1 MPTAKKEAQIE
12 ELRERAARAASMFFT
27 DYRGLTVGELRTLR
41 NELRKD
47 ASTFSVVKNTLFR
60 MAVDEVR
67 RGQLTS
73 VLEGPTAVAFVGS
86 DPVAAAK
93 ALTKFAGDFNKL
105 QIKAAIVDGRYLGPA
120 DIAALSKIRS
130 RIELLGA
137 LVRSLKSPIYRLHG
151 TLNANRSKLVRALRA
166 IHTKNLRNNV
176 VPGS

>member
-1 MPTAKKEAQIE
+1 MPTAKKEAEIE
-12 ELRERAARAASMFFT
+12 RLRERAAHAASMFFT

-47 ASTFSVVKNTLFR
+47 SSTYSVVKNTLFR
-60 MAVDEVR
+60 IAIDDER
-67 RGQLTS
+67 RNQLKG

-93 ALTKFAGDFNKL
+93 ALTKFADDSKKL

-120 DIAALSKIRS
+120 DVAALSKIRA
-130 RIELLGA
+130 RLELLGA
-137 LVRSLKSPIYRLHG
+137 LVGSLKSPLYRLHG

-166 IHTKNLRNNV
+166 VHTKKSEAQ
-176 VPGS
+176 PAA